1 MKRNKDSNS
10 YIKFIAVIDIIIKNS
25 DEKHSMTVKDIQDK
39 LYELQ
44 YDFHI
49 DYRLIKKYVKYYN
62 EYYEDT
68 IIESYRE
75 GRNDYY
81 YFVNKYF
88 L

>member
-1 MKRNKDSNS
+1 
-10 YIKFIAVIDIIIKNS
+10 
-25 DEKHSMTVKDIQDK
+25 MTVKDIQDK

-49 DYRLIKKYVKYYN
+49 RLSSHQKYVQYYN

-75 GRNDYY
+75 GRMIIII
-81 YFVNKYF
+81 
-88 L
+88 LLILL

>member
-25 DEKHSMTVKDIQDK
+25 DEKHSITVRDIQDK

-49 DYRLIKKYVKYYN
+49 V
-62 EYYEDT
+62 
-68 IIESYRE
+68 IISPLRSHV
-75 GRNDYY
+75 
-81 YFVNKYF
+81 VNQV
-88 L
+88 